1 MGDLPFRRV
10 DELLQDTSEDMINP
24 SIAIQAVNSG
34 TWHDIAGEIISSHT
48 HVLLEGRDAVIYADS
63 PVWAHSVNQQ
73 RLTLLDSMRRK
84 GLEVDTIRVRNQPPE
99 PRRHTRPRSERKPSP
114 ISKDAAR
121 TLEQTATTIVH
132 EALRLALLRLSQHG
146 SKSDG

>member
-10 DELLQDTSEDMINP
+10 DELLQDTSEGMINP
-24 SIAIQAVNSG
+24 STAIQAVNSG

-48 HVLLEGRDAVIYADS
+48 HVLLEGRDAVVYADS

-84 GLEVDTIRVRNQPPE
+84 GLVVDTIRVRNQPPE
-99 PRRHTRPRSERKPSP
+99 PRRTRPRSERKPSP
-114 ISKDAAR
+114 MSTDAAH
-121 TLEQTATTIVH
+121 TLEQAAATVDH
-132 EALRLALLRLSQHG
+132 EAPRLALLRLGRHG
-146 SKSDG
+146 SSSDD

>member
-10 DELLQDTSEDMINP
+10 DKLLQAPAAGRINP
-24 SIAIQAVNSG
+24 STAIQAVNSE
-34 TWHDIAGEIISSHT
+34 TWQDIAGEIISSHT
-48 HVLLEGRDAVIYADS
+48 HVLLEGRDAVVYAES

-73 RLTLLDSMRRK
+73 RLTLLDSMRHK

-99 PRRHTRPRSERKPSP
+99 PRLTNLRSERKPSP
-114 ISKDAAR
+114 ISIDSAH
-121 TLEQTATTIVH
+121 TLEQTATTVVH

-146 SKSDG
+146 SKADD

>member
-10 DELLQDTSEDMINP
+10 EEVLKDTSEGMITP
-24 SIAIQAVNSG
+24 SIAIQSVDSG
-34 TWHDIAGEIISSHT
+34 TWHDIVGEVISSHT

-84 GLEVDTIRVRNQPPE
+84 GLEVDTIRVRNQPPG
-99 PRRHTRPRSERKPSP
+99 PRHTSPRSERKPSP
-114 ISKDAAR
+114 ILKDAVH

-132 EALRLALLRLSQHG
+132 KELRQALLRLSQHG
-146 SKSDG
+146 SKTDD